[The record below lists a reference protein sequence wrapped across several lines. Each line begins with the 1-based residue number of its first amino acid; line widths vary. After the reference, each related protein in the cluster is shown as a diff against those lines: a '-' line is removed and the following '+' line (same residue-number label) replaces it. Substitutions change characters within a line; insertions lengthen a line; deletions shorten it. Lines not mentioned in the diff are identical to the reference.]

1 MAGTRYRRGGQW
13 AADMAVYARLM
24 SEANTN
30 DAEIESLRQRITMA
44 MRQELTFKQRICVRL
59 YYVEQMSMSEIAEQ
73 LGIDQ
78 STVSRN
84 IKRGEANLRRC
95 LRFGAANL
103 LNSVEVKTPYGVVER
118 YSKREGFENVDHH

>member
-1 MAGTRYRRGGQW
+1 
-13 AADMAVYARLM
+13 MAVYARLM
-24 SEANTN
+24 SETNTN
-30 DAEIESLRQRITMA
+30 DAEIESLRQRVTMA
-44 MRQELTFKQRICVRL
+44 MRQELTPKQRVCVRL
-59 YYVEQMSMSEIAEQ
+59 YYVEQMNMNE

-103 LNSVEVKTPYGVVER
+103 LNSVEARVPYGVVEQ
-118 YSKREGFENVDHH
+118 YSRREGFENVDNH